1 MPQII
6 QINQVLI
13 NNNTNNNIIKKEEI
27 NLFNTFNYKE
37 LESKENTLLVNQ
49 SNFNNASIPEIVDL
63 DINNTYLKNAEN

>member
-63 DINNTYLKNAEN
+63 DINNTY